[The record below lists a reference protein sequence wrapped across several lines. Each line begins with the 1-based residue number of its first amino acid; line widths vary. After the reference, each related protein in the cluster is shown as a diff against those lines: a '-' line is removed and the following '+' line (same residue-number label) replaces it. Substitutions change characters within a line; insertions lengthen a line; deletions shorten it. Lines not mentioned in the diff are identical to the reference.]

1 MASKN
6 KRKVLVSL
14 ITTISIIVL
23 LVGAFFIY
31 CGVYYHADKDAVNS
45 YVASQN
51 ITREQVDKN
60 TIVFKGDSV
69 SSGLIF
75 YPGGKVE
82 WTAYEPLMAACAKR
96 GIFCVLLKMPLNL
109 AIFKSN
115 AAKGIKERF
124 PEVNEWYLC
133 GHSLGG
139 SMAASYLSKNIND
152 YKGIIFL
159 GSYSTSDI
167 SSSKVLSIYGSE
179 DKVMNKKN
187 YDKNKSNL
195 PSNFTE
201 RIIQGGCHAYYG
213 MYGYQRG
220 DGTPT
225 ISNIEQIEITAN
237 YIRDFILI

>member
-1 MASKN
+1 MAGNS
-6 KRKVLVSL
+6 KRKVLVSVF
-14 ITTISIIVL
+14 TTIAVL
-23 LVGAFFIY
+23 FVLVGAFFIY
-31 CGVYYHADKDAVNS
+31 CGIYYHADKDAVNS
-45 YVASQN
+45 YVESQN
-51 ITREQVDKN
+51 ITREQIDKN
-60 TIVFKGDSV
+60 TIVFKGDTV
-69 SSGLIF
+69 SAGLIF

-82 WTAYEPLMAACAKR
+82 WAAYEPLMAACAKR
-96 GIFCVLLKMPLNL
+96 GIFCVLVKMPLNL

-115 AAKGIKERF
+115 AAKGIKEKY
-124 PEVNEWYLC
+124 PEIKDWYLG

-152 YKGIIFL
+152 YKGIVFL
-159 GSYSTSDI
+159 GSYSTADI
-167 SSSKVLSIYGSE
+167 SSSIVLSIYGSE

-225 ISNIEQIEITAN
+225 ISNIEQIEITAD
-237 YIRDFILI
+237 YILDFII